1 MRVTEFYLV
10 VVLFV
15 VKYDYDCGFI
25 VFFSHPCPMN
35 GFHIL
40 CKLSP
45 SFVFIGRGL
54 MGPIVNTLEEDVS
67 NDREMTR

>member
-1 MRVTEFYLV
+1 
-10 VVLFV
+10 
-15 VKYDYDCGFI
+15 
-25 VFFSHPCPMN
+25 MN

-67 NDREMTR
+67 NDQEMTR

>member
-25 VFFSHPCPMN
+25 VFSA
-35 GFHIL
+35 IL
-40 CKLSP
+40 AQ
-45 SFVFIGRGL
+45 
-54 MGPIVNTLEEDVS
+54 
-67 NDREMTR
+67 